1 LKPFWATAATCFAFG
16 GRLDESETIVRDVMA
31 TAPFWIT
38 RSSFSRASVAIGRS
52 AASLRV
58 VAGAE
63 AAPRSVFV
71 EALGAEQMAAYTQD
85 WADLVARAI
94 EPNGFLEPGFALEL
108 ARHFPAR
115 SRPSFVAVWKRG
127 AAARR
132 LIALF
137 PIVPPG
143 LALGGAVTRG
153 WLHKQAALATP
164 LLDRDNVDE
173 AATALLDWL
182 ASHAPGSGALLFPTL
197 PISGPAFAALTRAA
211 QATRRGWRVTDP
223 RERALLL
230 PGGDPR
236 ELWTRNGSGKAL
248 SELRRRRRRL
258 EEAGALTHQTYSD
271 PTEIAGAAE
280 AFLALEASGWK
291 ATRGALLG
299 HPSLATFLRSA
310 TRLLAREGKCK
321 IHSLELDGEPIAMG
335 VVIESGGRAYFWKIA
350 YDEDWRPQAPGVQLV
365 YAITEKQTARPE
377 IELTDSCAIPGHV
390 MIERAWPERLTVCD
404 LMIQADPHAPSRF
417 AAACAA
423 EKLRRRLRA
432 SAKTAYYRVMK
443 RKER

>member
-1 LKPFWATAATCFAFG
+1 
-16 GRLDESETIVRDVMA
+16 MA
-31 TAPFWIT
+31 TAPFWIS
-38 RSSFSRASVAIGRS
+38 RPSFSRASVAIGRP

-58 VAGAE
+58 VAGVEATPRDVAAE
-63 AAPRSVFV
+63 ARGVVV
-71 EALGAEQMAAYTQD
+71 EALDAEQMAAFTRD
-85 WADLVARAI
+85 WADLVARAV

-115 SRPSFVAVWKRG
+115 FRPSFVAVWKRG

-137 PIVPPG
+137 PIVPPSF
-143 LALGGAVTRG
+143 ALGGAVTRG

-164 LLDRDNVDE
+164 LLDRDDVDE
-173 AATALLDWL
+173 AATALVGFL
-182 ASHAPGSGALLFPTL
+182 ASYAPGGGALLFPTL

-211 QATRRGWRVTDP
+211 QATGRGWRVTDP
-223 RERALLL
+223 RERALLQ

-258 EEAGALTHQTYSD
+258 EEAGALTHKIYSE
-271 PTEIAGAAE
+271 PAEIGGAAE

-299 HPSLATFLRSA
+299 HPSLATFMRSA

-321 IHSLELDGEPIAMG
+321 IHSLELDGKPIAMG

-350 YDEDWRPQAPGVQLV
+350 YDESLRAQAPGVQLV
-365 YAITEKQTARPE
+365 YALTETQTRRAE
-377 IELTDSCAIPGHV
+377 IDTTDSCAIPGHA
-390 MIERAWPERLTVCD
+390 MIERSWPERLTVCD
-404 LMIQADPHAPSRF
+404 LMIQANPHAPSRF
-417 AAACAA
+417 AAACAG

-432 SAKTAYYRVMK
+432 SAKTAFYRVMK